1 MNIESI
7 LSTLTG
13 WAVNLSG
20 RLILGGIV
28 LIVGF
33 KLSKILLKLIV
44 KSPIMKQLDPAVQSF
59 LKNSASI
66 GMKVMVLI
74 TAASILGLN
83 MTSFITLLGT
93 VGVAVGLSL
102 QGSLSNIAGGL
113 IILIFKPFKI
123 GDFITVDGSSG
134 TVREIGIFYTH
145 LTTADNSKI
154 IIPNSIVSNETLV
167 NATEQDIRRVD
178 INVTVNYDSDIQKV
192 KDILT
197 GIANSHPDVLQEP
210 APPLARVASHGP
222 NALEFA
228 FRSWCKSENYWDVKF
243 DLLESIKTEFDNNN
257 ISIPYPQ
264 LDVHLNNKDVKNG

>member
-1 MNIESI
+1 MTVEQLLNILAS
-7 LSTLTG
+7 
-13 WAVNLSG
+13 WAVSIAS
-20 RLILGGIV
+20 RLLLAGLV
-28 LIVGF
+28 LFVGL
-33 KLSKILLKLIV
+33 KISKLIIKLMDKSRGLSKI
-44 KSPIMKQLDPAVQSF
+44 DPAVRSF
-59 LKNSASI
+59 AKSSASI

-83 MTSFITLLGT
+83 MTSFITILGT

-134 TVREIGIFYTH
+134 TVREIGIFYTQ
-145 LTTADNSKI
+145 LTTVDNSKI
-154 IIPNSIVSNETLV
+154 IIPNSVVSNETLV

-178 INVTVNYDSDIQKV
+178 INVTVSYDSDIQKV

-243 DLLESIKTEFDNNN
+243 DMLESIKNEFDANG

-264 LDVHLNNKDVKNG
+264 LDVHLENKDVK

>member
-1 MNIESI
+1 MTIES
-7 LSTLTG
+7 LLTTLTA
-13 WAVNLSG
+13 WIVNIAG
-20 RLILGGIV
+20 RLVLGGIV
-28 LIVGF
+28 LVIGF
-33 KLSKILLKLIV
+33 KLSKFALKLIC
-44 KSPIMKQLDPAVQSF
+44 KSRIMNQIDPAVQSF
-59 LKNSASI
+59 VKNFASI
-66 GMKVMVLI
+66 AMKVMVLI
-74 TAASILGLN
+74 TVASILGLN
-83 MTSFITLLGT
+83 MASFITILGT

-145 LTTADNSKI
+145 LTTVDNSKI
-154 IIPNSIVSNETLV
+154 IIPNSIVSNETLI

-178 INVTVNYDSDIQKV
+178 INVTVNYDCDIQKV
-192 KDILT
+192 KDILL
-197 GIANSHPDVLQEP
+197 GIANSHPQVLQEP

-228 FRSWCKSENYWDVKF
+228 FRSWCKSDKYWDVKF
-243 DLLESIKTEFDNNN
+243 DLLECIKTEFDKNG

>member
-1 MNIESI
+1 MTIEAL
-7 LSTLTG
+7 LSTITT
-13 WAVNLSG
+13 WAVNIAG
-20 RLILGGIV
+20 RLIVGGIV
-28 LIVGF
+28 LIIGF
-33 KLSKILLKLIV
+33 KLSKIALKLIS
-44 KSPIMKQLDPAVQSF
+44 KSRIMAQLDPSVQSF
-59 LKNSASI
+59 VKSSASI

-83 MTSFITLLGT
+83 MTSFITILGT

-134 TVREIGIFYTH
+134 TVKEIGIFYTH
-145 LTTADNSKI
+145 LTTVDNSKI

-178 INVTVNYDSDIQKV
+178 INVTVNYDCDIQKV
-192 KDILT
+192 KDILL
-197 GIANSHPDVLQEP
+197 GIANNHSDILKEP

-228 FRSWCKSENYWDVKF
+228 FRSWCKSEKYWDVKF
-243 DLLESIKTEFDNNN
+243 DLLESIKTEFDKNN

-264 LDVHLNNKDVKNG
+264 LDVHLNK

>member
-1 MNIESI
+1 MID
-7 LSTLTG
+7 
-13 WAVNLSG
+13 
-20 RLILGGIV
+20 R
-28 LIVGF
+28 
-33 KLSKILLKLIV
+33 SKGLEKI
-44 KSPIMKQLDPAVQSF
+44 DPAVRSF
-59 LKNSASI
+59 AKNSASI

-134 TVREIGIFYTH
+134 IVKEIGIFYTQ
-145 LTTADNSKI
+145 LTTVDNVKI
-154 IIPNSIVSNETLV
+154 IVPNSVVSSETLT
-167 NATEQDIRRVD
+167 NASDQKIRRVD
-178 INVTVNYDSDIQKV
+178 INVSVSYDSDIQKV
-192 KDILT
+192 KDILLD
-197 GIANSHPDVLQEP
+197 IANNHPDVLQEP
-210 APPLARVASHGP
+210 AVPMARISAHGD

-228 FRSWCKSENYWDVKF
+228 FRSWVKSENYWDVKF
-243 DLLESIKTEFDNNN
+243 DMLEAIKNEFDKNG

-264 LDVHLNNKDVKNG
+264 LDVHLDNKEVKQ

>member
-1 MNIESI
+1 MTIEQ
-7 LSTLTG
+7 LLTMLAS
-13 WAVNLSG
+13 WAVSIAS
-20 RLILGGIV
+20 RLVLTGIV

-33 KLSKILLKLIV
+33 KIAKILTKMIDRSKGLEKI
-44 KSPIMKQLDPAVQSF
+44 DPAVRSF
-59 LKNSASI
+59 AKNSASI

-134 TVREIGIFYTH
+134 TVKEIGIFYTQ
-145 LTTADNSKI
+145 LTTIDNAKI
-154 IIPNSIVSNETLV
+154 IVPNSVVSSQTLTNV
-167 NATEQDIRRVD
+167 SDQKTRRVD
-178 INVTVNYDSDIQKV
+178 INVSVSYDSDIQKV
-192 KDILT
+192 KDILLN
-197 GIANSHPDVLQEP
+197 IANSHPDVLQEP
-210 APPLARVASHGP
+210 AVPMARVSAHSD

-228 FRSWCKSENYWDVKF
+228 FRSWVKSENYWDVKF
-243 DLLESIKTEFDNNN
+243 DMLEAIKKEFDKNG

-264 LDVHLNNKDVKNG
+264 LDVHLDNKDVK